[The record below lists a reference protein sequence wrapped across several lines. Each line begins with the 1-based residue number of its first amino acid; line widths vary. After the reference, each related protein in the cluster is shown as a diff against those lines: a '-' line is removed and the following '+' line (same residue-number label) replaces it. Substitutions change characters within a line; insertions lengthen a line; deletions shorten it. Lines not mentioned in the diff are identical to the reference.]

1 MFYVGE
7 ALDLSSESISVL
19 ADFIETSPTLEA
31 LGLEGDM
38 SDSTTNRTDIL
49 LRAAS
54 RNPKLTQLTLC
65 SGGTVKSST
74 LLEVMRDPSW
84 RCLTIIAG
92 SLDLDEDAAATREVL
107 PGSYS
112 LEALHIGEMCSN
124 SLAAWLLAHIDP
136 KSLKELTIALMML
149 PEKVVTTVSDVLVS
163 AKDLRVFNLKVAFAA
178 DGPVSPILE
187 ADAED
192 IATCAQV
199 TEIMNCLAQN
209 KTIQSLSV
217 FLPDSD
223 NNHGDA
229 ELYWRLT
236 FATTPTFLMWKE
248 AFVVLAWQA
257 RRRKS

>member
-1 MFYVGE
+1 MKTLQLSSFACLFPGRFTTDSTVEPFVRVLRSSTYLKTVMFYVGE

-92 SLDLDEDAAATREVL
+92 SLDLDEDAAAR
-107 PGSYS
+107 
-112 LEALHIGEMCSN
+112 
-124 SLAAWLLAHIDP
+124 
-136 KSLKELTIALMML
+136 
-149 PEKVVTTVSDVLVS
+149 
-163 AKDLRVFNLKVAFAA
+163 
-178 DGPVSPILE
+178 
-187 ADAED
+187 
-192 IATCAQV
+192 
-199 TEIMNCLAQN
+199 
-209 KTIQSLSV
+209 
-217 FLPDSD
+217 
-223 NNHGDA
+223 
-229 ELYWRLT
+229 
-236 FATTPTFLMWKE
+236 
-248 AFVVLAWQA
+248 
-257 RRRKS
+257 